1 MLKLIFV
8 AVALL
13 VAQTASAQTCQ
24 LKLDCGGEQPTTNP
38 ETVVTRGKQG
48 PRGIRGPKGE
58 MGLPGPNNTE
68 VLARYEERLSYL
80 ESLVKNQTDKLNQIS
95 INFQEKSQQKLNEIR
110 GKNAV

>member
-24 LKLDCGGEQPTTNP
+24 LKLDCGGEQPTTDP

-48 PRGIRGPKGE
+48 PRGVRGPKGE
-58 MGLPGPNNTE
+58 VGISGPPGPKGDVGE
-68 VLARYEERLSYL
+68 VGNKGDR
-80 ESLVKNQTDKLNQIS
+80 
-95 INFQEKSQQKLNEIR
+95 
-110 GKNAV
+110 